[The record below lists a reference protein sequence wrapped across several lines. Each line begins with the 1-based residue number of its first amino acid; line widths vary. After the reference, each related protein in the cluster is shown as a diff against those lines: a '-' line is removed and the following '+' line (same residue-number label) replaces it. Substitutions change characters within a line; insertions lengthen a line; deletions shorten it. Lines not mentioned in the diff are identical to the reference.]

1 MQVLLA
7 KPQGGEPIRATL
19 PAGQTFGTLMLG
31 LLQQGQYQIFV
42 LLVVTIVLSL
52 SFHEYAHAASAKYF
66 GDRTAEQQGRLTI
79 NPMVHID
86 PMGLIMIVLVGFGW
100 ARPVPTTPRNFNSK
114 WATPLVAF
122 AGPLSNFILAFTVVN
137 LHAILVKTGASWAV
151 SPTALT
157 FVQMFV
163 LINIALMLFNLIP
176 LGPLDGH
183 YILPYL
189 LSRQYAEIYISL
201 NQRYGTI
208 AFMGLIL
215 LSFAG
220 LSIFTPLWQA
230 ARWIVENLRIF

>member
-1 MQVLLA
+1 
-7 KPQGGEPIRATL
+7 
-19 PAGQTFGTLMLG
+19 MLS
-31 LLQQGQYQIFV
+31 LLQQGQYQVFI
-42 LLVVTIVLSL
+42 LLIVTIVLSL

-79 NPMVHID
+79 NPIAHID
-86 PMGLIMIVLVGFGW
+86 PMGLLMIVMVGFGW

-122 AGPLSNFILAFTVVN
+122 AGPLSNFILAFTVIN
-137 LHAILVKTGASWAV
+137 LHAIFVKMGMDWAV
-151 SPTALT
+151 SPTALR

-201 NQRYGTI
+201 NQRYGTMV
-208 AFMGLIL
+208 FLGLIM
-215 LSFAG
+215 LSFVG
-220 LSIFTPLWQA
+220 LNIFTPMWQA
-230 ARWIVENLRIF
+230 AGWIVSHLRIF